1 MIEFL
6 ALANEFKRDQ
16 RTIAQYCDYL
26 KYVFFLKLLYDLGE
40 IKSFMRRYACRKG
53 LVITRGEEEGSFAVQ
68 RGAEK
73 SKRQVKIL
81 GRLNRNRGV
90 RNLRNVVAH
99 LHLNNSKAPLC
110 PLNTFQKVLD
120 ILGPFY

>member
-1 MIEFL
+1 MVQTAPEVLLSEIKY
-6 ALANEFKRDQ
+6 KRQ
-16 RTIAQYCDYL
+16 IVPHEL
-26 KYVFFLKLLYDLGE
+26 WG

-81 GRLNRNRGV
+81 GRLNRDQGV

-99 LHLNNSKAPLC
+99 LHLNNSKTPFVPSTPFKKFL
-110 PLNTFQKVLD
+110 TFWALFIKF
-120 ILGPFY
+120 G